1 MNIDNGYLYSDDDD
15 VTESTEK
22 MVSSQSEG
30 KFEIILDVI
39 KINTNL
45 DLED

>member
-1 MNIDNGYLYSDDDD
+1 MNTDNRYLYSDEDD

-22 MVSSQSEG
+22 MVFSQSEG

-45 DLED
+45 NLDD